1 MKISSH
7 ELEKHERQLVIELPD
22 LRHSDL
28 LDMVRLLQA
37 ITNAFTAHHQSQLQ
51 QQCQHEQQLE
61 LFVDD
66 QHPDVS

>member
-7 ELEKHERQLVIELPD
+7 ELEKHERQLVIDLPD

-51 QQCQHEQQLE
+51 QQYEQQLE

-66 QHPDVS
+66 QQKPF